1 MIKKVYITPVIEIE
15 KMDSAHLL
23 AGSITSVGGDSGIEL
38 GTDETPG
45 TADAP
50 AFGEWRF

>member
-15 KMDSAHLL
+15 IMDSAPLL
-23 AGSITSVGGDSGIEL
+23 AGSITSVGGDTDIEL
-38 GTDETPG
+38 GTGEVPG

>member
-15 KMDSAHLL
+15 KMDSAPLL
-23 AGSITSVGGDSGIEL
+23 AGSIKSVGGDSGIDL
-38 GTDETPG
+38 GTDETP
-45 TADAP
+45 TSADAP